1 MLFNADNQALPSSFY
16 YIGITTFFLGI
27 SGCLLLWL
35 LNAFEIATISD
46 NLFRGILILMPVSI
60 FLTIFSKSRTDEE
73 NGLKLDASYFTLNI
87 GLMALIIST
96 LIIYFLYGK
105 FPDINSLS
113 LISIV
118 LTIYLLYY
126 FTNKVKLLIGKE
138 EAVLLEIFML
148 VGVVVYTTLSFMWF
162 FG

>member
-1 MLFNADNQALPSSFY
+1 MLFNADNQALPTSFY

-46 NLFRGILILMPVSI
+46 NLIRGILILMPVSI
-60 FLTIFSKSRTDEE
+60 FLTIFSKSKTDEE
-73 NGLKLDASYFTLNI
+73 NRLKLDASYFTLNI
-87 GLMALIIST
+87 GLIALIIST
-96 LIIYFLYGK
+96 LIICFGNDK
-105 FPDINSLS
+105 IPEINSLF
-113 LISIV
+113 LILIV

-138 EAVLLEIFML
+138 EAVLLEICIL